1 MKTNKQFAVFILTH
15 GRANKQDTYRT
26 LRKSGYT
33 GKIYLIVDNEDKQQ
47 DEYIKLYGKEVII
60 FDKKAAADI
69 TDAGD
74 NFQKRNS
81 VLYARNACIE
91 IAQKLGLDY
100 FWELDDDY
108 GSWRWRIDNDRNWM
122 GGGSNIKSLDSIL
135 AAMIEFMEE
144 SSVVCVAFSQGG
156 DYIGGP
162 GAYVYKLHQE
172 GKFLRKVM
180 NSFLVS
186 TKKPFKFIGRMNDD
200 VNTYVV
206 NGKRGLIFCTLPR
219 TMLTQAVTQA
229 NSGGLTEMY
238 LELGTYVKSFYTV
251 MMAPYCTTIKEMGCK
266 HKRLHHKI
274 NWNRAVPK
282 ILSED
287 YKK

>member
-1 MKTNKQFAVFILTH
+1 MSKKFAVFILTH
-15 GRANKQDTYRT
+15 GRAHKQDTYRT
-26 LRKSGYT
+26 LRKAGYT

-47 DEYIKLYGKEVII
+47 DDYIKNYGSQVII
-60 FDKKAAADI
+60 FDKQAASEI

-74 NFQKRNS
+74 NFKKRNS

-91 IAQKLGLDY
+91 IAQNLGLDY

-108 GSWRWRIDNDRNWM
+108 GSWRWRIDNAKKFLGAGVNV
-122 GGGSNIKSLDSIL
+122 KSLDAIL
-135 AAMIEFMEE
+135 LAMMEFMEE
-144 SSVVCVAFSQGG
+144 SNIDCIAFAQGG
-156 DYIGGP
+156 DYIGGS
-162 GAYVYKLHQE
+162 GSNVFKKHSE

-180 NSFLVS
+180 NSFLVN

-206 NGKRGLIFCTLPR
+206 HGKKGLVFMTLPR
-219 TMLTQAVTQA
+219 LMLNQSETQK

-251 MMAPYCTTIKEMGCK
+251 MMAPYCTTIKEMGVS
-266 HKRLHHKI
+266 HKRLHHRI
-274 NWNRAVPK
+274 DWNKAVPK
-282 ILSED
+282 IVSEN
-287 YKK
+287 YKR